1 MAARTWTFLLD
12 VDNTLLDNDAVKDD
26 LDHEIRRE
34 FGPALADE
42 FWAVYEEVRD
52 ELDHVD
58 YPEVL
63 RRFCAGAVPP
73 AVAERLAAL
82 VNAIPY
88 DRYRYPGALEALAH
102 LAALGTTV
110 ILSDGDHEYQPRKIA
125 HAGLAAAVDGR
136 VVITTHKEGELD
148 GVRARFP
155 SDRYVM
161 IDDKPSILVN
171 IKRRDPGRF
180 RTILVR
186 QGKYGHEALPPGPP
200 PDLTVDHIGELR
212 DLRLDQLD
220 G

>member
-1 MAARTWTFLLD
+1 MAALTWTFLLD

-26 LDHEIRRE
+26 LDTEIRRE
-34 FGPALADE
+34 FGPSLADE

-52 ELDHVD
+52 QLDHVD

-63 RRFCAGAVPP
+63 RRFCAGPVPT
-73 AVAERLAAL
+73 AVAGRLSEL
-82 VNAIPY
+82 VNAVPY

-102 LAALGTTV
+102 LGAIGTTV
-110 ILSDGDHEYQPRKIA
+110 IVSDGDHTYQPRKIVN
-125 HAGLAAAVDGR
+125 AGLAAAVGDR
-136 VVITTHKEGELD
+136 VVITTHKEEELD

-171 IKRRDPGRF
+171 IKRRNPVHF

-186 QGKYGHEALPPGPP
+186 QGKYGHEAWPAGPP
-200 PDLTVDHIGELR
+200 PDVAVDHISELR
-212 DLRLDQLD
+212 DLRLEQL
-220 G
+220 GR